1 MQEKN
6 KRMIRYYNVNGKLT
20 EIAQASLQVSDLAI
34 LRGFG
39 IFDYFLVK
47 KYQPLFL
54 SDYLDRFYTS
64 AEKLGLSVPV
74 TPAEITRLIRELVAA
89 NGLEDAGIRLVL
101 TGGYAVDSYT
111 PVAPNLIIMEHEFKA
126 PPAWQYDEGIRL
138 MSYDHQRELPE
149 IKSINYLTGIRLQ
162 AALKAQQADYLL
174 YHDQGII
181 RESDRSNFFG
191 VTENGIL
198 VTPDSKILR
207 GITRKQILYLAEE
220 VLPVEEREVV
230 MEEIA
235 SFKEAFLTS
244 STKGVMPVVQID
256 EQIIGEGRPGDL
268 TYQLGALF
276 QERLGEEDHR
286 LA

>member
-1 MQEKN
+1 
-6 KRMIRYYNVNGKLT
+6 MIRYYNLNGKLT
-20 EIAQASLQVSDLAI
+20 EVAETKLQVADLAI

-47 KYQPLFL
+47 KHQPLFL
-54 SDYLDRFYTS
+54 ADYLERFYNS

-74 TPAEITRLIRELVAA
+74 ERAEITRLIRELIAA

-101 TGGYAVDSYT
+101 TGGYAADSYT

-126 PPAWQYDEGIRL
+126 PPAWQYDQGIRL
-138 MSYDHQRELPE
+138 MAYDHQRELPE

-162 AALKAQQADYLL
+162 AGLKAQQADYLL

-191 VTENGIL
+191 ITENGIL
-198 VTPDSKILR
+198 VTPDEKILR
-207 GITRKQILYLAEE
+207 GITRKHVLNLARE
-220 VLPVEEREVV
+220 VMPIEEREMY
-230 MEEIA
+230 MEEIPRL
-235 SFKEAFLTS
+235 KEAFLTS

-256 EQIIGEGRPGDL
+256 DQVIGDGKPGDL
-268 TYQLGALF
+268 SYKLGERF
-276 QERLGEEDHR
+276 QEWAGEYRLV
-286 LA
+286 